1 MMKAFCIFTTK
12 GSCVGENDML
22 DKYFTIL
29 LKFRLLKMCVSFI
42 AYVTGRDQLC
52 HFEGSQIQPGNAHVP
67 PMAGQQTSLRSQFF

>member
-1 MMKAFCIFTTK
+1 
-12 GSCVGENDML
+12 
-22 DKYFTIL
+22 
-29 LKFRLLKMCVSFI
+29 MCVSFI